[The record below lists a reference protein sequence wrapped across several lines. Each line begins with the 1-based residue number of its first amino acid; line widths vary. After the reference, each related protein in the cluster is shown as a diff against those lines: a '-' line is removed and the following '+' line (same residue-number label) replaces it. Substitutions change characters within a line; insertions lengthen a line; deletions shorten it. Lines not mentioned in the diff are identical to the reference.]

1 MQVNETK
8 MRLLKVGLLIVLA
21 SFILV
26 ELCEGARGGRSGGR
40 SSRSGRKSSAGS
52 RSSGGA
58 SKPKITKT
66 TPIKA
71 TTRKTAVINR
81 QTKIGSRSNT
91 FRNVL
96 LGYVVYR
103 YAFSSAPVY
112 RQGYPMHG
120 RYVQIPE
127 KRAVRVMST
136 ETRMLDHDRKP
147 CIEKE
152 HEGVERT
159 LPSDAQKNVVGVNMT
174 ITYGSEKPIEFN
186 GINQNF
192 TLREK
197 EGVDFVIVSRT
208 QYNITLVAGRNC
220 TVVEERMEGTVVHLY
235 ETNPDGA
242 STTVLN
248 TWLLLFTTVI
258 AFLWAKN
265 PEHS

>member
-1 MQVNETK
+1 MGFLV
-8 MRLLKVGLLIVLA
+8 VLA
-21 SFILV
+21 SFIFV
-26 ELCEGARGGRSGGR
+26 ELCEGARGARGGRSGGR
-40 SSRSGRKSSAGS
+40 SSGSRSGRKSSGS

-66 TPIKA
+66 TPIKPIS
-71 TTRKTAVINR
+71 RQTAVINS
-81 QTKIGSRSNT
+81 QTKSGSRSNT

-152 HEGVERT
+152 HEGVNQT
-159 LPSDAQKNVVGVNMT
+159 LPSDAQKNVVRVNTT
-174 ITYGSEKPIEFN
+174 ITYGSEMPIEFN

-192 TLREK
+192 DR
-197 EGVDFVIVSRT
+197 DI
-208 QYNITLVAGRNC
+208 
-220 TVVEERMEGTVVHLY
+220 
-235 ETNPDGA
+235 
-242 STTVLN
+242 
-248 TWLLLFTTVI
+248 
-258 AFLWAKN
+258 
-265 PEHS
+265 